1 MSIRGVVFDFWID
14 EHALRNFTSAGAS
27 DWAEMEHRAWN
38 YVVHYPAPRYA
49 VHGGNRASAIWAYRP
64 GVWDPVRSGEPKS
77 ERARVRGSYC
87 TVHCEL
93 SRAPSSEKSWGFVKK
108 KS

>member
-27 DWAEMEHRAWN
+27 DWAEMEHRAWD

-49 VHGGNRASAIWAYRP
+49 VHGGNPASAIWAYLR
-64 GVWDPVRSGEPKS
+64 GILHSVRSGAPQS
-77 ERARVRGSYC
+77 Q
-87 TVHCEL
+87 
-93 SRAPSSEKSWGFVKK
+93 RAPLPGSPPTRPPPLRPAALSVKC
-108 KS
+108 